1 MGGGEEVPV
10 GVKDARW
17 LVRNLSHHDSVVVAD
32 AAVDA
37 LASSFER
44 QELVRGQLL
53 YEEGTIPAGAWA
65 IRSGRV
71 ELSSRL
77 GGKRSIVQILRAGA
91 IAGDL
96 PLLLESPSLT
106 TAHVGEEG
114 TFLFIDAGSLRS
126 LLERHGDLAFL
137 WLHNVSTELKD
148 ARIRILQLLG
158 ADLAQSIAR
167 VLVSEAVDE
176 RVDLPQSAIA
186 ELLGVQRTSVNR
198 VLMSLGKSGVV
209 DVSYGSVKIRDR
221 IALTAIAAGEIDP
234 GQDPQPRAEQT
245 A

>member
-1 MGGGEEVPV
+1 MSV
-10 GVKDARW
+10 GVQDARW
-17 LVRNLSHHDSVVVAD
+17 LVLNLSHHDSVDVSD

-44 QELVRGQLL
+44 QELPRGQLL
-53 YEEGTIPAGAWA
+53 YEEGTSPKGAWA

-91 IAGDL
+91 IAGDI
-96 PLLLESPSLT
+96 PILLEGPSLT

-114 TFLFIDAGSLRS
+114 TFLFIDARSLRS
-126 LLERHGDLAFL
+126 LLKAHGDLSYL

-167 VLVSEAVDE
+167 MLLNEEVDG
-176 RVDLPQSAIA
+176 RVELPQLAIA

-198 VLMSLGKSGVV
+198 VLMALGKSGIV
-209 DVSYGSVKIRDR
+209 DVSYGSVRIRDR
-221 IALTAIAAGEIDP
+221 SALTAIAAGEIEP
-234 GQDPQPRAEQT
+234 GQDWQPGAEQT
-245 A
+245 GAEQAG